1 MGRAVVITRHDLTA
15 AALRRHA
22 GRCRDGRVACRALA
36 MAHILDGA
44 TRAEAAAA
52 CGMDR
57 QTLRDWVHRY
67 NADGLAGLR
76 DAPRSGRPAVLSAEQ
91 MAELKALVLAG
102 PDLAKDGVVRW
113 RCLDLRSVIETRF
126 QVTVHERTVGKLL
139 RRLGLTRLQPRPFHP
154 KQDLEAQAAFKKT
167 SPNASPR
174 SCHLAPSASQ
184 SRSGSRTRPGSAS
197 RAR

>member
-1 MGRAVVITRHDLTA
+1 MGRAVVMTRQDLTA

-76 DAPRSGRPAVLSAEQ
+76 DVPRSGRPAVLSAEQ

-174 SCHLAPSASQ
+174 SCHLAPPASQ